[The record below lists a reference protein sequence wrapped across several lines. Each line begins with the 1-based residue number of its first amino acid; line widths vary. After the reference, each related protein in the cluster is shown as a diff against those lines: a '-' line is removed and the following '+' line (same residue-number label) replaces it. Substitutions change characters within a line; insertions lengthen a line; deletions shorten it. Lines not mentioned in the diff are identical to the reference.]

1 MKLHPWNLT
10 VDNEVPPIDQAIAH
24 GPVHS
29 WQYDEIV
36 FNDPFQSFLT
46 VLTNHPPTPLPKA
59 KRRPVPF
66 HTSNP
71 DSLEDSKGGV
81 PEFNASMEK
90 EEADRLDNA
99 KKAIVEQI
107 ERMKALLIERE
118 AELIRLQKE
127 INGS

>member
-1 MKLHPWNLT
+1 M
-10 VDNEVPPIDQAIAH
+10 DNEVPPIEQAIAH

-36 FNDPFQSFLT
+36 FNDPFQSFLSI
-46 VLTNHPPTPLPKA
+46 LTDNPPTPLPKA

-71 DSLEDSKGGV
+71 NSLEDSKGGV

-90 EEADRLDNA
+90 EEADRLDTA
-99 KKAIVEQI
+99 KKAVEEQT
-107 ERMKALLIERE
+107 EKMRALFIERE
-118 AELIRLQKE
+118 AELIRLQNE
-127 INGS
+127 INAS